1 MKRNLLIVCCLLG
14 LAALFL
20 LMFTNLRTNA
30 QTNQRPVSNKVNSN
44 QKTAGNMN
52 KSTNQHP
59 GNAFISN
66 TGEPIV
72 YPKANGTDITTLED
86 VGVSMIFPKDF
97 EIFDVALMN
106 PDEQNDP
113 DRLFN
118 TRANLIYFDTGGV
131 TELNIYTSHNLS
143 FEESVKNT
151 RRLIIGER
159 GYKLLKRGVKS
170 NLNGFEVVS
179 SSGLIES
186 VEWTID
192 AIKIPSGALVVVASG
207 FPKYMKRSKAKIN
220 SLLQSIKL
228 K

>member
-1 MKRNLLIVCCLLG
+1 MKRNLLIVCCLIG

-30 QTNQRPVSNKVNSN
+30 QTNKRPASNKVNSN

-52 KSTNQHP
+52 KPTNQHL

-66 TGEPIV
+66 KGEPIV
-72 YPKANGTDITTLED
+72 YPKANGTDITILED

-97 EIFDVALMN
+97 EIFDVALMF
-106 PDEQNDP
+106 PDEKNDP

-118 TRANLIYFDTGGV
+118 TRANLMYFDTGGV
-131 TELNIYTSHNLS
+131 TELIIYTSHNLS

-151 RRLIIGER
+151 RQLIIGER
-159 GYKLLKRGVKS
+159 GYKLLKWGVKS
-170 NLNGFEVVS
+170 NVNGFEVVS

-228 K
+228 N

>member
-1 MKRNLLIVCCLLG
+1 MLG
-14 LAALFL
+14 LSAIFFML
-20 LMFTNLRTNA
+20 FTNLRTNA
-30 QTNQRPVSNKVNSN
+30 QTNQRPASNKVNSN
-44 QKTAGNMN
+44 RMNQVNSNIGYGN
-52 KSTNQHP
+52 KVTNQHP

-66 TGEPIV
+66 TGEFV
-72 YPKANGTDITTLED
+72 DFPKANGTEITTLED

-97 EIFDVALMN
+97 EILDVAQMF

-113 DRLFN
+113 DRLFD
-118 TRANLIYFDTGGV
+118 TRANLMYFDTGGV
-131 TELNIYTSHNLS
+131 TELIIYTSHNLS

-151 RRLIIGER
+151 RQLIVGER
-159 GYKLLKRGVKS
+159 GYRVLKRGVKS
-170 NLNGFEVVS
+170 NLNGFEVIS

-207 FPKYMKRSKAKIN
+207 FPKYMKRSKGKIN